1 MIPGSTPAYSGF
13 RAGNIGQAYNEA
25 AFRYFLDVDRRR
37 AGRSRRPL
45 FLLLVSLR
53 ERPGMNARL
62 TQQQTAVFFAAL
74 AACVREVDFIGWFRE
89 GRVPAAVLAQGAA
102 GAACNPAVI
111 SSRILST
118 LRTSLPK
125 HRSRDVH
132 VRVVRLGQRLL
143 Q

>member
-25 AFRYFLDVDRRR
+25 AFRYFLAVDRRR
-37 AGRSRRPL
+37 ARRSQRP
-45 FLLLVSLR
+45 LLLVLASLR
-53 ERPGMNARL
+53 ERPGTNAQL
-62 TQQQTAVFFAAL
+62 TPQQTAAFFAAL

-89 GRVPAAVLAQGAA
+89 GRVPAAVLAQGA
-102 GAACNPAVI
+102 GAACDPAVI
-111 SSRILST
+111 TRRILST

-125 HRSRDVH
+125 HRSGDVH
-132 VRVVRLGQRLL
+132 VRVIRIGRRLL

>member
-45 FLLLVSLR
+45 FLVLASLR
-53 ERPGMNARL
+53 ERPGTNARL
-62 TQQQTAVFFAAL
+62 TQQQTGVFFGAL
-74 AACVREVDFIGWFRE
+74 AACVREVDLIGWFRE
-89 GRVPAAVLAQGAA
+89 GRVPAAVLAQGA
-102 GAACNPAVI
+102 GAACDPAVI

-132 VRVVRLGQRLL
+132 VRVVRLGRRLL